1 MQTQT
6 IDIRTDRE
14 LAACLR
20 ANRPVAVMAYD
31 YPAGDKVPV
40 HEHSKAQLIY
50 AIEGTM
56 TVSTREGKW
65 VLLPTRAIWIPT
77 RMRHAIRMRGR
88 VRMRTV
94 FFDETVTPPAP
105 TCAVVRVSPLLREL
119 IVSMLTEPRNYAPT
133 GRGAQISA
141 LICNELHL
149 WQTLPLHLPWPK
161 EPRLRRI
168 CNTLQK
174 NPGLNGDME
183 YWATREGMSS
193 RTLARA
199 FRAKLGMSFHE
210 WRSQLLLLE
219 AHIRLGEGQS
229 SSRVAHALGYASP
242 AAFSAMFRKATGVS
256 PTEQQKG
263 LMDILTGQLVDGQ
276 PASIATQ

>member
-6 IDIRTDRE
+6 IDKRTDRE
-14 LAACLR
+14 LAACMR
-20 ANRPVAVMAYD
+20 ANRPVVVMAYD
-31 YPAGDKVPV
+31 YPAGDRVPV

-65 VLLPTRAIWIPT
+65 VLLPTSAIWIPAH
-77 RMRHAIRMRGR
+77 MRHAIRMRGR

-119 IVSMLTEPRNYAPT
+119 IVSMLGEPRAYAT
-133 GRGAQISA
+133 DGRGAQISA
-141 LICNELHL
+141 LICSELQL

-168 CNTLQK
+168 CNALQK

-183 YWATREGMSS
+183 YWATREAMSS
-193 RTLARA
+193 RTLARV
-199 FRAKLGMSFHE
+199 FRAQLGMSFHE

-229 SSRVAHALGYASP
+229 SSRVARALGYASP

-256 PTEQQKG
+256 PTERQKG
-263 LMDILTGQLVDGQ
+263 RMGSPDQEAL
-276 PASIATQ
+276 